1 MFIERLYI
9 FLMFIPIL
17 TLHEFAHAWV
27 AHKLGDDT
35 AKNEGRLTLN
45 PISHIDLWGTLIIP
59 AMNIFLSPG
68 GIGLIGWGKPVPVN
82 LSNLNNYRRDEPL
95 IALAGPITNL
105 LLAFI
110 VLAISHWF
118 FAQDPAMNRLLG
130 TFAYVSV
137 FLAVFN
143 MIPLPPLDGW
153 NIVKHIFRMPLDLE
167 ERGGFWWL
175 IALLVVINLPPVM
188 SFLTFVTKLLL
199 YAMEST
205 LR

>member
-35 AKNEGRLTLN
+35 AKDEGRLTLN

-59 AMNIFLSPG
+59 AMNIFLSAG

-82 LSNLNNYRRDEPL
+82 LNNLNNYRRDEPI

-105 LLAFI
+105 LLAFV
-110 VLAISHWF
+110 VLAIGHWF
-118 FAQDPAMNRLLG
+118 FAHDPAISRLIG

-188 SFLTFVTKLLL
+188 NFLAFITRILL
-199 YAMEST
+199 YLMESV